1 MHLNRFLKPLKIG
14 DLELQ
19 SNILYAPLAGCS
31 DFPFRKM
38 SYRFKPGLTFC
49 EMVKMDALI
58 RHDPS
63 TYRILD
69 FDNTMHPIGAQL
81 CGSKPEIAKDAA
93 KIIEDLGFDIIDLN
107 CGCPVDKVTKD
118 SSGSGLLKSLSLI
131 EKLLNQMVNAV
142 KIPVS
147 IKIRAGWDENS
158 IVGPEITQ
166 MAEAIGVKMIT
177 VHGRTREQAY
187 KGPAKLNYIKE
198 CKAMAKSIIVI
209 GNGDVMCEESA
220 VRMFETTNCDGVLA
234 ARGTLGSPWI
244 AEDIKRHLQGL
255 PKIYRTP
262 FFVKE
267 TLLKHLAI
275 ISSYQNPRRALTD
288 MRRVSCW
295 YLKNAKG
302 TRALRDK
309 INKSQSTFEIL
320 DHITA
325 YSWQEVDFSVEE
337 MNIETACSV

>member
-1 MHLNRFLKPLKIG
+1 MHLKNYLKPLRLG
-14 DLELQ
+14 NLELR

-38 SYRFKPGLTFC
+38 SYRFNPGLTFC
-49 EMVKMDALI
+49 EMVKMDALV

-69 FDNTMHPIGAQL
+69 FDKSMYPIGAQL

-93 KIIEDLGFDIIDLN
+93 KIVEDLGFDVLDLN

-118 SSGSGLLKSLSLI
+118 SSGSGLLRSLSLI

-142 KIPVS
+142 KIPVT

-158 IVGPEITQ
+158 IVGPEITK
-166 MAEAIGVKMIT
+166 MAEGIGVKMIT

-187 KGPAKLNYIKE
+187 KGPANLNYVKQCKE
-198 CKAMAKSIIVI
+198 SAKSILVI
-209 GNGDVMCEESA
+209 GNGDVMCEDSA
-220 VRMFETTNCDGVLA
+220 VRMFETTGCDGVLA
-234 ARGTLGSPWI
+234 ARGTLGAPWI
-244 AEDIKRHLQGL
+244 AEDIERHLSGRD
-255 PKIYRTP
+255 KIYRTP
-262 FFVKE
+262 LFVKE
-267 TLLKHLAI
+267 TLLSHLDI
-275 ISSYQNPRRALTD
+275 ILSYQNPRRALTD

-309 INKSQSTFEIL
+309 INKSQSTIEIL
-320 DHITA
+320 NHISN
-325 YSWQEVDFSVEE
+325 YSWYEVDFSAQELNQEE
-337 MNIETACSV
+337 ACSV